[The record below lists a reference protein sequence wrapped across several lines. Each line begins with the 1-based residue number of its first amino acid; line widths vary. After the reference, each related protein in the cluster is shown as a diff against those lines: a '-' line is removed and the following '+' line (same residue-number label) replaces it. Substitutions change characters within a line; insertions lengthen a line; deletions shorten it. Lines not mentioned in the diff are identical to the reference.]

1 MAMGKDEMRALEW
14 ARSAAAARGLQDI
27 DIEQGGNE
35 LALELALSGDRE
47 GRRVSP
53 HQEAARSMLD
63 TSAGDV
69 LRSAGRHI
77 ENRDALFLSQIFGPP
92 RGERAAMIKPMAAA
106 KHIPGL
112 TEDRRERV
120 GEGQSP
126 LQRYREANA
135 ELSGTA
141 SYRDWKRALN
151 RLEASGYPW
160 GQRDD
165 NEQMAQQG
173 LGRRVVLLSGELIG
187 DPYVTRAD
195 NPGGPPFW
203 NTDER

>member
-1 MAMGKDEMRALEW
+1 VAMGKDEMRALEW

-47 GRRVSP
+47 GRRVSAY
-53 HQEAARSMLD
+53 QEAARSLLD
-63 TSAGDV
+63 NPPTPASVGAAIWRDMREQDDERMEAFFGD
-69 LRSAGRHI
+69 
-77 ENRDALFLSQIFGPP
+77 P
-92 RGERAAMIKPMAAA
+92 RGERSVRIKPMASV

-120 GEGQSP
+120 GKGLSP
-126 LQRYREANA
+126 LQRYRTANA
-135 ELSGTA
+135 ELSGTT

-160 GQRDD
+160 GQHEDD
-165 NEQMAQQG
+165 EKMIQQG
-173 LGRRVVLLSGELIG
+173 LGRRTELFG
-187 DPYVTRAD
+187 RAYMNRDDSPGRPPYWQAAGSTDP
-195 NPGGPPFW
+195 
-203 NTDER
+203 